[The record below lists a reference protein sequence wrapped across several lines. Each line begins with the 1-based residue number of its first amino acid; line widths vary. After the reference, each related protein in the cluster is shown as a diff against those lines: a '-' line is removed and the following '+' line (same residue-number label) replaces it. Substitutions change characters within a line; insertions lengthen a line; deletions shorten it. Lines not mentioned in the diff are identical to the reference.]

1 MFEGEF
7 AKAALKEF
15 GVPVII
21 LAAIIILKQS
31 GLLDFESFAAP
42 LSAGT
47 YFGGVILIIV
57 AILVYLQKNL
67 KLIKGYN
74 SKNLQQAVE
83 EVSNVSRKIDNIQNL
98 IDDQNIESS
107 QMHNLLINVY
117 DTVKG
122 TPNKHL
128 IFEILVVRTKNLLNN
143 SLESILEYI
152 VSKSNNLDSDGIRRI
167 QTKLDRSLIKLKVQ
181 YLEDMIQSSR
191 HLINNEET
199 AEVHEILDKTV
210 ATIYGIITEGNLKI
224 EDVLFRVNTELK
236 DLEDIMRDRFKSFL
250 GFKVADSDYIL

>member
-31 GLLDFESFAAP
+31 GLLDFESFSAP

-83 EVSNVSRKIDNIQNL
+83 DVAKVSHKVDNLKEL
-98 IDDQNIESS
+98 IEDQNVESN
-107 QMHNLLINVY
+107 QMHNLLVNVY

-128 IFEILVVRTKNLLNN
+128 IFEILIVRTKHLLNN
-143 SLESILEYI
+143 SLESVLEY
-152 VSKSNNLDSDGIRRI
+152 VVTKSNNLDSDGLRRI
-167 QTKLDRSLIKLKVQ
+167 QTKLDRSLTKIKVQ
-181 YLEDMIQSSR
+181 YIEDLVQTSR

-199 AEVHEILDKTV
+199 AEVHEILDKTI
-210 ATIYGIITEGNLKI
+210 ATMYGIITEGNLKI
-224 EDVLFRVNTELK
+224 EDILFRVNTELK

-250 GFKVADSDYIL
+250 GFKVSESNYIL